1 MTELTNSASATPQEE
16 EDISLIDILT
26 IIGQQKSLIIGLTLA
41 SALLAV
47 IVSLL
52 MTPVFTARTLVMP
65 PQQQQS
71 SAASSLASLSAL
83 AGVASSTTG
92 IKSPDDMYVS
102 FMTSEGFQKKIID
115 HFNLMDRYHCPF
127 VIDCRQSLSQH
138 ARIVSDKKSSL
149 MSIEVDD
156 VDPVFAANMAN
167 TFVEELS
174 ILLGRLAVT
183 EAQQRRLYF
192 ENQIK
197 KTQDDLSLAETQFR
211 NAQHRSGLQLPT
223 VEAETGVK
231 TIAEMHGQIAAREIQ
246 LQALKSY
253 ATQENNDV
261 KKLVTELAAMKMHL
275 LKLERGSLDTSNPQ
289 SIQQEAIQSY
299 RNMKVQESMLEAFA
313 KQYELAKVDESKEDP
328 LVQVVDPATPPERRS
343 SPKRIQLVVISALS
357 GFVFST
363 LLAFLINMLRNTAQ
377 SPEGRAKL
385 HTLKRAWW
393 I

>member
-1 MTELTNSASATPQEE
+1 MTELTNGASATPPEE
-16 EDISLIDILT
+16 EEISLIDILT

-41 SALLAV
+41 SALFAV
-47 IVSLL
+47 ITSLS
-52 MTPVFTARTLVMP
+52 MTPVFTARTLVIP

-71 SAASSLASLSAL
+71 SAASSLASLGAL
-83 AGVASSTTG
+83 VGVASSTIG

-102 FMTSEGFQKKIID
+102 FMTSESFQKKIID

-167 TFVEELS
+167 TFVEELGT
-174 ILLGRLAVT
+174 LLGRLAVT

-231 TIAEMHGQIAAREIQ
+231 TIAEMHGQIAARELQ

-261 KKLVTELAAMKMHL
+261 KKLITELAAMKMHL
-275 LKLERGSLDTSNPQ
+275 LKLERGSLDTLNPQ

-299 RNMKVQESMLEAFA
+299 RKMKVQESMLEAFA
-313 KQYELAKVDESKEDP
+313 KQYELAKVEESKEGP
-328 LVQVVDPATPPERRS
+328 LVQVVDPATPPEIRS
-343 SPKRIQLVVISALS
+343 SPKRTQLVLNSALC

-363 LLAFLINMLRNTAQ
+363 ILAFLKTMLRNTAQ
-377 SPEGRAKL
+377 SSQGRAKL
-385 HTLKRAWW
+385 HALKRAWW

>member
-1 MTELTNSASATPQEE
+1 MTELTNGASATPPEE
-16 EDISLIDILT
+16 EEISLIDILT

-41 SALLAV
+41 SALFAV
-47 IVSLL
+47 IASLS

-71 SAASSLASLSAL
+71 SAASSLASLGAL
-83 AGVASSTTG
+83 AGVASSTIG
-92 IKSPDDMYVS
+92 IKSPDDMYIS
-102 FMTSEGFQKKIID
+102 FMTSESFQKKIID

-149 MSIEVDD
+149 IAIEVDD

-167 TFVEELS
+167 TFVEELGT
-174 ILLGRLAVT
+174 LLGRLAVT

-231 TIAEMHGQIAAREIQ
+231 TIAEMHGQIAARELQ

-261 KKLVTELAAMKMHL
+261 KKLITELAAMKMHL

-313 KQYELAKVDESKEDP
+313 KQYELAKVDESKEGP

-343 SPKRIQLVVISALS
+343 SPKRTQLVLNSALC

-363 LLAFLINMLRNTAQ
+363 LLAFLRNMLRNTAQ
-377 SPEGRAKL
+377 SSEGRAKL
-385 HTLKRAWW
+385 HALKRAWW

>member
-197 KTQDDLSLAETQFR
+197 KTQDDLSLAETLFR

-231 TIAEMHGQIAAREIQ
+231 AIAEMHGQIAAREIQ

>member
-1 MTELTNSASATPQEE
+1 MTELTNGASATPQEE

-47 IVSLL
+47 IASLS

-231 TIAEMHGQIAAREIQ
+231 AIAEMHGQIAARELQ

-313 KQYELAKVDESKEDP
+313 KQYELAKVDESKEGP
-328 LVQVVDPATPPERRS
+328 LVQVVDSATPPERRS
-343 SPKRIQLVVISALS
+343 SPKRTQLVVNSALG

-363 LLAFLINMLRNTAQ
+363 LLAFLRNMLRNTAQ
-377 SPEGRAKL
+377 SSEGRAKL
-385 HTLKRAWW
+385 HALKRAWW